1 MSGLFITLEGID
13 GCGKSTQAALLVDW
27 LRSRGYHVRATREPG
42 GTEVG
47 EPLRELLLSPERVIT
62 PEAELF
68 LYLAD
73 RSLHVAQL
81 VRPALAEGRVVVCE
95 RHADSTLAYQGAG
108 RGLDMELLR
117 RLNAVAAGGL
127 VPDLTII
134 LDVPPDKVR
143 LDEARLDRLE
153 LEGRDFSARVAE
165 GFRTL
170 ARQEPG
176 RVKLVDGTGDIA
188 TVHGRVAAVVNEVLL
203 SLAGGSNSETQTD
216 QAGRQ

>member
-42 GTEVG
+42 GTEAG

-188 TVHGRVAAVVNEVLL
+188 TVHGRVAAVVNEILL

-216 QAGRQ
+216 QPGRQ